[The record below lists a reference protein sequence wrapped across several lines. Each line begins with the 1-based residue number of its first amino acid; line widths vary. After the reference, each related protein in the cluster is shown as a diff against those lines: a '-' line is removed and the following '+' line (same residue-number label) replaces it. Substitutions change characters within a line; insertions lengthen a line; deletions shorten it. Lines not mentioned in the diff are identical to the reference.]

1 MNNMSLE
8 TQFDELIN
16 HCVCTEDEVLLVSD
30 INGYSDE
37 TLEDILYART
47 GYSDFDVWYNDEV
60 LN

>member
-1 MNNMSLE
+1 MNNMSLD

-16 HCVCTEDEVLLVSD
+16 YGVCTEDEVRLVTE

-47 GYSDFDVWYNDEV
+47 GYSDFEVWYNDEV